1 MKKRI
6 FHPKIGQKVWIK
18 NNIDGLTV
26 DEIRNIQ
33 EIESITKV
41 RVDDVEDGYLYVID
55 LKGIGF
61 MFNEFDLKEE
71 L

>member
-6 FHPKIGQKVWIK
+6 FHPKIGQKVWIE
-18 NNIDGLTV
+18 NNINGLTV

-33 EIESITKV
+33 EIESVTKV